1 MKEEICSK
9 KKGKNVVKEVEEQET
24 KEAEMMNTSD
34 GVVIQ
39 LN

>member
-1 MKEEICSK
+1 MEKEKRTEK
-9 KKGKNVVKEVEEQET
+9 QVEEQET
-24 KEAEMMNTSD
+24 KKAERTNTSD